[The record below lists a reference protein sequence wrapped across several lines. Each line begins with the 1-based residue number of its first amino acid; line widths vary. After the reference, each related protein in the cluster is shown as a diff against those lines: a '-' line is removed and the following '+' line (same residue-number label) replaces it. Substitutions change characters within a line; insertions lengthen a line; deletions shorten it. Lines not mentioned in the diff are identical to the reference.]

1 MSLHDWLL
9 FLHVL
14 AAAALVAAEVL
25 FTFLIVWLWRTDLPS
40 DIARVSGLSKL
51 GTILIGIGSLGTIV
65 LGVILAFEAEDYAIW
80 DGWIVA
86 AIVLWVV
93 LMEVGRRAGAAY
105 DETGKRART
114 LVAEGRDQP
123 NAELGRMFRSQ
134 KALWLHTASVALVV
148 LILLDMILKP
158 GA

>member
-1 MSLHDWLL
+1 VSLHDWLL

-14 AAAALVAAEVL
+14 AAFALVAAEVL

-40 DIARVSGLSKL
+40 DIARVSGISKL
-51 GTILIGIGSLGTIV
+51 GTILIGVGALGTIV
-65 LGVILAFEAEDYAIW
+65 LGVILAFEAENYAIW
-80 DGWIVA
+80 DAWIIA
-86 AIVLWVV
+86 AIVLWAV
-93 LMEVGRRAGAAY
+93 LMEVGRRGGAAY

-123 NAELGRMFRSQ
+123 NVELGEMFRSR
-134 KALWLHTASVALVV
+134 KALLLHSASTVLVV